1 MKLLKKNK
9 IAIILPY
16 KEIYSDN
23 FSGAASIWVKDYLD
37 NSLLSKTTYIYGS
50 LEKKLKPLTK
60 NFINL
65 NLENSSFSK
74 SKRYISKF
82 LKDHIKKN
90 FDIIEIHNRPEYL
103 NYLIKNNIRS
113 KLIFFFH
120 NNPLEIRGSKTIS
133 ERINIL
139 NKTHKI
145 FFVSQWTKTKFF
157 ENLPY
162 KSKTNCEIMY
172 PSMHKIRKFNK
183 NKKKQIVF
191 TGKLNSSKGYD
202 LFGDAIIK
210 VLNKYKQWSAIVA
223 GNEPR
228 EKYNFKHERLKIYPW
243 LPHKKILKI
252 YNESSISVVPS
263 RWEEP
268 FGRTAMESA
277 AYGCATITS
286 NRGGL
291 TETFNNELILNNL
304 SSKNIYEKI
313 DKLIKAPHRLKK
325 IQLDNFKNPKHSL
338 VKMSNYLDSVKIN
351 FLEKTINILKSKGP
365 RVLHISNFNEK
376 NNHRLFN
383 ISIASKLSNGLI
395 RNKCDVINFSYRN
408 YLSNNYFPKLDRDIK
423 EICENYRPDLLLLGH
438 NNVLNRDTLS
448 HLKDKKTKIAL
459 WYEDHV
465 VNYGPNWKINLDL
478 IEKNHDLIDNYF
490 ITTHPSA
497 IKSKIKKNKINYLP
511 IPADPN
517 IENLKI
523 YENKFRYKDLFFALS
538 HGVNFGGL
546 RNNPKD
552 ERESF
557 LKKII
562 KKNDNINFHILGIN
576 QDRPKWNFNFYKEIS
591 LCKMALNLSR
601 GKPLKYATSNR
612 IATYIGN
619 GILTFIDEKVKFQ
632 DLFNS
637 NELITYKNENDLIEK
652 ILYLKDDIKKINKIS
667 KNGKDKYFKIFNN
680 SIVADSI
687 VSEVLESTPNFN
699 YVWKK

>member
-1 MKLLKKNK
+1 
-9 IAIILPY
+9 
-16 KEIYSDN
+16 
-23 FSGAASIWVKDYLD
+23 
-37 NSLLSKTTYIYGS
+37 
-50 LEKKLKPLTK
+50 
-60 NFINL
+60 
-65 NLENSSFSK
+65 
-74 SKRYISKF
+74 
-82 LKDHIKKN
+82 
-90 FDIIEIHNRPEYL
+90 
-103 NYLIKNNIRS
+103 
-113 KLIFFFH
+113 
-120 NNPLEIRGSKTIS
+120 
-133 ERINIL
+133 
-139 NKTHKI
+139 
-145 FFVSQWTKTKFF
+145 
-157 ENLPY
+157 
-162 KSKTNCEIMY
+162 
-172 PSMHKIRKFNK
+172 
-183 NKKKQIVF
+183 
-191 TGKLNSSKGYD
+191 
-202 LFGDAIIK
+202 
-210 VLNKYKQWSAIVA
+210 
-223 GNEPR
+223 
-228 EKYNFKHERLKIYPW
+228 
-243 LPHKKILKI
+243 
-252 YNESSISVVPS
+252 
-263 RWEEP
+263 
-268 FGRTAMESA
+268 MESA

-304 SSKNIYEKI
+304 SSKNIYKQI

-497 IKSKIKKNKINYLP
+497 IKTKIKKNKINYLP

-546 RNNPKD
+546 RNNSKD